1 MKDVETA
8 PPAANF
14 FTLPG
19 AGRTQQVLGVSQIY
33 KAQSD
38 QTGGRLVCV
47 EISVPPGSGV
57 PPHRHTEEDEAFYVL
72 SGQIVIEGDDCG
84 GAPVH
89 LGAGSFFYGPRG
101 RVHGFANHGVDIA
114 KLLVFITP
122 GTGIEAMFAGLAELT
137 RNSATIDP
145 AAVAALCSG
154 YGITFAAPAA

>member
-1 MKDVETA
+1 MQDVET
-8 PPAANF
+8 PPQAANF
-14 FTLPG
+14 ITMPG
-19 AGRTQQVLGVSQIY
+19 AGRPQQVLGVSQIY

-47 EISVPPGSGV
+47 EISVPPGNGV

-72 SGQIVIEGDDCG
+72 SGQIVVEGDDCG

-89 LGAGSFFYGPRG
+89 LDAGSFFHGPRG
-101 RVHGFANHGVDIA
+101 RVHGFSNQGLETA

-122 GTGIEAMFAGLAELT
+122 GTGIEAMFTGLAELT
-137 RNSATIDP
+137 RNSATIDR
-145 AAVAALCSG
+145 AEVAALCSG